1 MGMFQGVKPAGQP
14 RTVRSNI
21 ARFANAS
28 NFPAEPKPE
37 PLPEAKEAPWP
48 AVLPT
53 ARREGAAGKNPF
65 GGMKNG

>member
-1 MGMFQGVKPAGQP
+1 MAMFQGVKPPGQP

-21 ARFANAS
+21 ARFANAG
-28 NFPAEPKPE
+28 NFPAEPAPE
-37 PLPEAKEAPWP
+37 KLPEAKEEWP

-65 GGMKNG
+65 R

>member
-1 MGMFQGVKPAGQP
+1 MAMFQGVKPAGQP

-28 NFPAEPKPE
+28 NFPAEPAPE
-37 PLPEAKEAPWP
+37 KQPEAKEAWP
-48 AVLPT
+48 VTLPT

-65 GGMKNG
+65 R